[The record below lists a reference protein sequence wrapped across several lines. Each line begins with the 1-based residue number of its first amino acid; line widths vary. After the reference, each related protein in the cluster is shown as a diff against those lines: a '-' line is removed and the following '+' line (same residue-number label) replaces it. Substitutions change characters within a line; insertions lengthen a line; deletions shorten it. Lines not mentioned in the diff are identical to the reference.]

1 MSAER
6 GIPRKRGAAHN
17 CGLASRSSCFP
28 SPCSSR
34 SRRGSR
40 AHTHACRGRADAC
53 EHAQAGLSEAAEAVR
68 GAPTAARVAPRQTS
82 SIGSIGRIAAKAT
95 GPRGGARARAGRA
108 DEAARRAGSSPAH
121 PPPACRHSESAARPR
136 RRRSSTGA
144 APSAGEANAPSRVTR
159 GRAGGRSCV
168 VAPGA
173 DPAILELLDNSQLS
187 CHTSSDA

>member
-1 MSAER
+1 MREPSAR
-6 GIPRKRGAAHN
+6 RAAL
-17 CGLASRSSCFP
+17 GTLA
-28 SPCSSR
+28 
-34 SRRGSR
+34 
-40 AHTHACRGRADAC
+40 ACRGRDETLRALDAF
-53 EHAQAGLSEAAEAVR
+53 L
-68 GAPTAARVAPRQTS
+68 RVAASAR
-82 SIGSIGRIAAKAT
+82 RAT
-95 GPRGGARARAGRA
+95 AELLLDAGERDAGRA